1 MANFKQLLSQLSK
14 KKQLILW
21 SSIAC
26 ILLIIIA
33 YFIYKNYLLDKIKP
47 NYVENKEFI
56 NKNVDSVELYFFY
69 TDWCPHCKSA
79 KPIWEDLKNTTTMIN
94 NVKINYIDVNC
105 EKEKELAEKFSI
117 EGYPTIKL
125 VKDNQVIEYDAKP
138 EKETLILFL
147 NKFL

>member
-1 MANFKQLLSQLSK
+1 MTILKNVLSQLSK
-14 KKQLILW
+14 KKTLILW

-26 ILLIIIA
+26 ILLIFIA
-33 YFIYKNYLLDKIKP
+33 YFIYKNYLFNKIKP
-47 NYVENKEFI
+47 NYVENKEFTSNNI
-56 NKNVDSVELYFFY
+56 DSVELYFFY

-79 KPIWEDLKNTTTMIN
+79 KPIWEDLKNNTSMVN

-105 EKEKELAEKFSI
+105 DNEKELAEKFNI

-138 EKETLILFL
+138 DKETLIIFL

>member
-1 MANFKQLLSQLSK
+1 MANLKQLLSQLSK

-79 KPIWEDLKNTTTMIN
+79 KPIWEDLKNTTTMVN

>member
-14 KKQLILW
+14 NKSLILW
-21 SSIAC
+21 SSIAG

-33 YFIYKNYLLDKIKP
+33 YFIYKNYLFNKIKP

-69 TDWCPHCKSA
+69 TDWCPHCKTA

-105 EKEKELAEKFSI
+105 ENEKELAEKFSI

-138 EKETLILFL
+138 DKETLIIFL

>member
-1 MANFKQLLSQLSK
+1 MANLKQLLSK
-14 KKQLILW
+14 NKQLILW
-21 SSIAC
+21 SSIAG
-26 ILLIIIA
+26 ILLIIIT

-56 NKNVDSVELYFFY
+56 NKKVDSVELYLFY

-105 EKEKELAEKFSI
+105 EKEKELAERFNI

>member
-1 MANFKQLLSQLSK
+1 MANLKQLLSQLSK

>member
-1 MANFKQLLSQLSK
+1 MANLKQLLSQLSK

-33 YFIYKNYLLDKIKP
+33 YFIYKNFLLDKIKP

-79 KPIWEDLKNTTTMIN
+79 KPIWEDLKNTTTMVN